1 MTYEQECT
9 ARKNNQCN
17 FQKAMLELL
26 IPRQAIHTRLGL
38 FLKQRQ
44 SQKDYPVSFGID
56 AEQINFRSITVT
68 NTQIKQSPTL
78 KLT

>member
-1 MTYEQECT
+1 MTYKQECT
-9 ARKNNQCN
+9 GQSNNQCG
-17 FQKAMLELL
+17 FQKAILESL
-26 IPRQAIHTRLGL
+26 IPRQAINTRLGL

-56 AEQINFRSITVT
+56 AEQINICSITVT

-78 KLT
+78 ELA